1 MTTEAITNYGIEL
14 KRSNM
19 AATPVFTALAE
30 MINIDAPGLEHVL
43 AEATRHV
50 SGGGYR
56 EFIATGLKEL
66 QEFTIDINYVPDNG
80 DHDAAT
86 GLVSDVIS
94 GEVIN
99 YRLVFPDETQWTFA
113 AICRLFKP
121 MGADAKSPATLNAK
135 VTFRPT
141 GTPTPA

>member
-1 MTTEAITNYGIEL
+1 MTEAITNYGVQL

-30 MINIDAPGLEHVL
+30 MTNIDAPGLENIV

-50 SGGGYR
+50 AGGGYR

-66 QEFTIDINYVPDNG
+66 QEFTIDINYVPGNG

-86 GLVSDVIS
+86 GLLGDVIS
-94 GEVIN
+94 GAAIN
-99 YRLVFPDETQWTFA
+99 YQLVFPDTTQWAFT

-135 VTFRPT
+135 VTFRPS
-141 GTPTPA
+141 GTVTPA